1 MRTHRRESRELWGF
15 KHFPTALRACALRID
30 PQERFDPVTST
41 FVVGD
46 PTGPDGQYVEVL
58 MDLNA
63 ASLAEQAEVNLD
75 DLELVLTFRNRESRL
90 LLPLWRIGASGH
102 PRKWGG
108 RIPADRVSPRRYQLT
123 LQLSLAND
131 RERELGQ
138 AWRTGSILASRSWTV
153 TNPDRSSLFNIDW
166 TSFSDKGWD
175 RDAIW
180 RVEFMSADGFDSA
193 SPEETLNLH
202 INKDLEALRSLFQQS
217 ARRSSRLAPI
227 TAVLVPMVL
236 SAVTTEIITRVLRWA
251 HPLVVARELDLSEV
265 DGDSLAGRV
274 VTAVGKLGFEP
285 SEAARLTV
293 DEPETFVTLVQGG
306 FNVGRSLDGAAL
318 ERMMR

>member
-123 LQLSLAND
+123 LQLSLAHQPRIKTAN
-131 RERELGQ
+131 
-138 AWRTGSILASRSWTV
+138 GSW
-153 TNPDRSSLFNIDW
+153 
-166 TSFSDKGWD
+166 
-175 RDAIW
+175 
-180 RVEFMSADGFDSA
+180 
-193 SPEETLNLH
+193 
-202 INKDLEALRSLFQQS
+202 
-217 ARRSSRLAPI
+217 
-227 TAVLVPMVL
+227 
-236 SAVTTEIITRVLRWA
+236 
-251 HPLVVARELDLSEV
+251 
-265 DGDSLAGRV
+265 
-274 VTAVGKLGFEP
+274 GKLGERGV
-285 SEAARLTV
+285 SSQAARGPSPT
-293 DEPETFVTLVQGG
+293 PTGQACSTSIGHPSRTKAGIAMPFGG
-306 FNVGRSLDGAAL
+306 SSS
-318 ERMMR
+318 